1 MGRGNPNW
9 IRAAKERRALALRRE
24 QPKREVSVGGFILAA
39 LFGVAIALVIMGLA
53 RSPRSEAE
61 HA

>member
-9 IRAAKERRALALRRE
+9 IRAAKERRALARQAE
-24 QPKREVSVGGFILAA
+24 QPTRELSVAGFVLAA
-39 LFGVAIALVIMGLA
+39 LLGAAIVLVIIGIA
-53 RSPRSEAE
+53 RARGEGAS

>member
-9 IRAAKERRALALRRE
+9 IRAAKERRALARHGE
-24 QPKREVSVGGFILAA
+24 QPKRELSVAGFVLAA
-39 LFGVAIALVIMGLA
+39 LLGAAIALVIIGIA
-53 RSPRSEAE
+53 RARGEGAS